1 MKRGKV
7 HSKDKRRVY
16 IEVAHKTIAKDKRIK
31 HLFPGKTKKKIIPV
45 KKRLHHKDLKKGDR
59 VKFEMHLHKNTSILM
74 LYFSLPIIG
83 IVLGYI
89 IGLFCIGNEL
99 GTLSMIIIFGA
110 ISLFLKRIIRKKC
123 NIFKEIKVKIHRPES
138 KIYRAKKR
146 KKSKINKIK
155 KTTKVMKKKA
165 NKKVKSNKK
174 KANKKIKSN
183 KAKKKVGNG
192 KNTKKTKAKKKN
204 SKKSKTKNKKKE

>member
-1 MKRGKV
+1 
-7 HSKDKRRVY
+7 
-16 IEVAHKTIAKDKRIK
+16 
-31 HLFPGKTKKKIIPV
+31 
-45 KKRLHHKDLKKGDR
+45 
-59 VKFEMHLHKNTSILM
+59 M

-165 NKKVKSNKK
+165 NKKDILKK
-174 KANKKIKSN
+174 LE
-183 KAKKKVGNG
+183 KAKTELSKHLRNMYIDDNKLRIVTS
-192 KNTKKTKAKKKN
+192 KQEAKQKAKAIKKLGYVPYVTQELATYDQFELE
-204 SKKSKTKNKKKE
+204 SEEL